1 MSRRNRD
8 QAMRASATAFALSR
22 RALLGLLAASAAPS
36 LWPVPA
42 RAQAPWPTRP
52 VTVIVPFA
60 PGGAG
65 NGSVRIL
72 AELIAPR
79 IGQPLVVDNRPGAGG
94 ITGTAMVA
102 ASSDDHML
110 LMGSTT
116 MTILP
121 ALRSDLGYDVQRD
134 LQPVGMISTQPL
146 VLAVGA
152 GSPVRSLDDLVAR
165 GRAGELSAG
174 NSGVGTLSHLA
185 TELLNRKLGTRL
197 LPVPYKGDSVLIP
210 DVAAGTVSVGVMNL
224 PVALPLV
231 QAGRLRAVAVT
242 SAQPLPNLPGV
253 PVLRSLG
260 EEFVIAGWAALFAGR
275 NVPAAGVE
283 RLEKLLREA
292 MDTPAVR
299 ERFAGFG
306 VTPAASTPA
315 QLRAYVRSE
324 TARWADVVRS
334 RGIKL
339 E

>member
-1 MSRRNRD
+1 MSHDPEKSMRFPATDFLRSRRRV
-8 QAMRASATAFALSR
+8 
-22 RALLGLLAASAAPS
+22 LGLLAASAS
-36 LWPVPA
+36 SFLRPVLA
-42 RAQAPWPTRP
+42 SAQSEWPTRP

-65 NGSVRIL
+65 NGSLRIL
-72 AELIAPR
+72 AELIGPR
-79 IGQPLVVDNRPGAGG
+79 IGQPLVIDNRPGAGG

-102 ASSDDHML
+102 SSNDDHML

-121 ALRSDLGYDVQRD
+121 ALRGDLRYDAQRD

-152 GSPVRSLDDLVAR
+152 GSPVHSLDDLMAKAR
-165 GRAGELSAG
+165 KGNLSAG

-185 TELLNRKLGTRL
+185 TELLNRKLGARI

-210 DVAAGTVSVGVMNL
+210 DVVAGTVSMGVMNL
-224 PVALPLV
+224 PVALPLI

-242 SAQPLPNLPGV
+242 SAQPLANLPGV
-253 PVLRSLG
+253 PLLRSLG
-260 EEFVIAGWAALFAGR
+260 EEFVISGWAALFAAKK
-275 NVPAAGVE
+275 VPAAGVE
-283 RLEKLLREA
+283 RLGKLLREA
-292 MDTPAVR
+292 MDTPTVR

-306 VTPAASTPA
+306 VTPEASTPS
-315 QLRAYVRSE
+315 QLREYVRSE
-324 TARWADVVRS
+324 TARWGEVVRS
-334 RGIKL
+334 RSIKL

>member
-1 MSRRNRD
+1 MQFPKTDFPLPRRRV
-8 QAMRASATAFALSR
+8 
-22 RALLGLLAASAAPS
+22 LGLLAASASPS

-42 RAQAPWPTRP
+42 SAQGEWPTRA

-72 AELIAPR
+72 AELIGPR
-79 IGQPLVVDNRPGAGG
+79 IGQPLVIDNRPGAGG

-102 ASSDDHML
+102 SSNDDHML

-121 ALRSDLGYDVQRD
+121 ALRNDLSYDVQRD

-152 GSPVRSLDDLVAR
+152 GSPVRSLDDLMAR
-165 GRAGELSAG
+165 ARKGELSAG

-185 TELLNRKLGTRL
+185 TELLNRKLGTRI

-210 DVAAGTVSVGVMNL
+210 DVVAGTVSMGVMNL
-224 PVALPLV
+224 PVALPLI

-242 SAQPLPNLPGV
+242 SAQPLASLPGV
-253 PVLRSLG
+253 PLLRSLG
-260 EEFVIAGWAALFAGR
+260 EEFVISGWAALFAAKKI
-275 NVPAAGVE
+275 PAAGVE
-283 RLEKLLREA
+283 RLGALLREA
-292 MDTPAVR
+292 IGTPSVR

-306 VTPAASTPA
+306 VTPEASTPS
-315 QLRAYVRSE
+315 QLREYVRSE
-324 TARWADVVRS
+324 TTRWAEVVRS